1 MCLKHQSHLKS
12 WVLPLGLQL
21 SPQSAGLRAPSGLLS
36 HHCSPNLSK
45 EACSEPFL
53 AVNMNLSLR
62 ALRGT
67 LLGWQKL
74 GSILGT
80 WALLGAIGDTKMT
93 KMG

>member
-1 MCLKHQSHLKS
+1 MSQTPKPPEELGPPTGFTAVPSVCWPESPIRAAVTSL
-12 WVLPLGLQL
+12 LPQPVKG
-21 SPQSAGLRAPSGLLS
+21 
-36 HHCSPNLSK
+36 
-45 EACSEPFL
+45 ACSEPIL
-53 AVNMNLSLR
+53 AMHMNLSLC
-62 ALRGT
+62 ALGGT